1 MQVSRGEGR
10 EGCSE
15 AGPGVRRGHGQVV
28 AGTSLRWG
36 SKTEVGSNFQ
46 NGGRQEEGWRRSKQG
61 ARGRGGRITPAAVQS
76 CNEFSF

>member
-1 MQVSRGEGR
+1 MQVSRGEGK

-36 SKTEVGSNFQ
+36 SKRVVGSNFQ
-46 NGGRQEEGWRRSKQG
+46 NGGRQEEGRRGSEQG
-61 ARGRGGRITPAAVQS
+61 AWARITPFDVQS
-76 CNEFSF
+76 CNEFFF